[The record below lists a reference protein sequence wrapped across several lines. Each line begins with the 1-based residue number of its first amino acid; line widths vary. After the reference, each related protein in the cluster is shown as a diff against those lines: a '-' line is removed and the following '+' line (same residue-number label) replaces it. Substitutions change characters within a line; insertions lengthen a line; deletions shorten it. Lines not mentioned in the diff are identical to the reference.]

1 VDLGRWDGTVAGP
14 KLHRMLDHLASDSI
28 AAQLHG
34 VTKTYGAGPR
44 AVRALNDLSVGFAA
58 RSFTAIMGPSG
69 SGKSTLVQIAAG
81 LERPT
86 AGHVELAGRELGR
99 LSETDLTRLRRDG
112 VGFVFQAFNLMPTL
126 TVADNVELPL
136 RLAGRRPDR
145 ARTGAILE
153 SVGLGGRMR
162 SRPHEL
168 SGGQR
173 QRVAIA
179 RALVT
184 EPAITFA
191 DEPTG
196 ALDIRVA
203 AEVLGLLRDTVRD
216 AGQTIVMVT
225 HDPVAASYADRVL
238 FLADGQIMDEVSDP
252 TAEVVA
258 ERLTAVTDAVA

>member
-1 VDLGRWDGTVAGP
+1 
-14 KLHRMLDHLASDSI
+14 MLDHLASDSASTPL
-28 AAQLHG
+28 AARLNG
-34 VTKTYGAGPR
+34 VTKTYGSGPR
-44 AVRALNDLSVGFAA
+44 AVRALNDLSVEFSAQ
-58 RSFTAIMGPSG
+58 SFTAIMGPSG

-86 AGHVELAGRELGR
+86 AGHVELAGRELGG
-99 LSETDLTRLRRDG
+99 LSETGLTRLRRDG

-126 TVADNVELPL
+126 TVAENVELPL
-136 RLAGRRPDR
+136 RLSGRRPDP
-145 ARTGAILE
+145 ARTGAILDR
-153 SVGLGGRMR
+153 VGLGGRMR

-179 RALVT
+179 RALIT

-203 AEVLGLLRDTVRD
+203 AEVLELLRDTVRHS
-216 AGQTIVMVT
+216 GQTVVMVT

-238 FLADGQIMDEVSDP
+238 FLADGRIMDEVSEP
-252 TAEVVA
+252 TAELVA
-258 ERLTAVTDAVA
+258 ERLTAVTDRVA